1 MAVLC
6 VESRPFLR
14 IDLCLP
20 QNGELNTEIRAD
32 FIQAVDYFKEIMT
45 SLKRK
50 EDFTEEDINLL
61 QDKINL
67 FADLWLGL
75 HGDEGMANY
84 THYLVSGHVTY
95 FLRKYRNLYKY
106 SQQGW
111 EYLNWRLK
119 NYYFRRTQRAGK
131 GSNGRTL
138 HSIYPFLS
146 RRLAWNS
153 GMGDQ
158 LFVDGQV
165 NHDESPDDDE
175 DDEEAIDES
184 PELYNLLAESTIE

>member
-45 SLKRK
+45 SLERK

-119 NYYFRRTQRAGK
+119 NYYF
-131 GSNGRTL
+131 
-138 HSIYPFLS
+138 
-146 RRLAWNS
+146 
-153 GMGDQ
+153 MDE
-158 LFVDGQV
+158 LFIPYTRSC
-165 NHDESPDDDE
+165 HE
-175 DDEEAIDES
+175 DSLGIVVWGIS
-184 PELYNLLAESTIE
+184 SSWMVR